1 MLCETF
7 SDSDIHPVHCD
18 SWFYL
23 VQGKNEME
31 QLDLIFKLCGT
42 PTSTEWP
49 DVDKL
54 PWCA

>member
-7 SDSDIHPVHCD
+7 SDSDIHPVHFD